1 LLAVE
6 IVPSLDTL
14 PSTLPL
20 LFCHSWRLAVCEGAP
35 RTTTVL
41 VDEVGETATMF
52 PVKSESLLGTQMADI
67 GLPLVIFSVA
77 YLRVQ

>member
-1 LLAVE
+1 
-6 IVPSLDTL
+6 
-14 PSTLPL
+14 
-20 LFCHSWRLAVCEGAP
+20 
-35 RTTTVL
+35 